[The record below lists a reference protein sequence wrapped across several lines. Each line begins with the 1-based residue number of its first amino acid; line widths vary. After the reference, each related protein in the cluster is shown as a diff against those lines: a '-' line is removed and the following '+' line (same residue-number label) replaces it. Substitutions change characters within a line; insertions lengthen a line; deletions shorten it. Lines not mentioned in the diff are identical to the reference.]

1 MVFEKVRDIISEQFN
16 ISEEE
21 ITLDMSFADD
31 LNADSL
37 DIFQVIT
44 AIEQEFELEVSN
56 EDAEKVFTVGDVV
69 EFIKEQK
76 GLD

>member
-1 MVFEKVRDIISEQFN
+1 
-16 ISEEE
+16 
-21 ITLDMSFADD
+21 MSFADD

>member
-1 MVFEKVRDIISEQFN
+1 MVFEKVKAIISEQFN
-16 ISEEE
+16 ISEDE
-21 ITLDMSFADD
+21 ITLDMSFVDD

-44 AIEQEFELEVSN
+44 AIEQEFEMEVSN
-56 EDAEKVFTVGDVV
+56 EDAEKVITVGDVV
-69 EFIKEQK
+69 EFIKDQK